1 VGDFRTLPEKR
12 KEKEIIRSLE
22 PDATKKKAKRE
33 GKRQEDGVLP
43 NNAWK

>member
-1 VGDFRTLPEKR
+1 MSDFRTLPEKR

-22 PDATKKKAKRE
+22 PDATKKKTKRE
-33 GKRQEDGVLP
+33 RKRREDGVLP